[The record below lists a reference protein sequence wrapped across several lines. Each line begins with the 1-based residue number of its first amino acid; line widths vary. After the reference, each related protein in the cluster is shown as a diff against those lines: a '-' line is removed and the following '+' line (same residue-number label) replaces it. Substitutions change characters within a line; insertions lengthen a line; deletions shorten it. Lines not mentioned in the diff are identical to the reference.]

1 MEAPGKFR
9 TKLKRPVE
17 ERNLSLGSLG
27 DETRSTDRSIDN
39 DSDKARVRIFLES
52 KSG

>member
-17 ERNLSLGSLG
+17 KRNLSLGN
-27 DETRSTDRSIDN
+27 ETRSTDRSIDN
-39 DSDKARVRIFLES
+39 DSDKARVRIFLDF